1 LRSLASER
9 CLFNNAAHFFSE
21 VTSMS
26 YPVAVA
32 VSSVQAALND
42 SQWDALIIVAS
53 DFNAVA
59 ELQSEINT
67 ATVIDSR
74 IGKETVLLLSSK
86 APGQRLVLAP
96 TGLLDRDYD
105 DVRSFYD
112 AAKQGIAQAK
122 AAGAR
127 SPALYVIAP
136 EADAYQ
142 YAAEV
147 SYLGA
152 CQALWQ
158 PLEGREA
165 RGEAVLEPISQIGV
179 VGVTERQA
187 LYMSAVEAGK
197 RVARDL
203 CGTEPERMAPRRFAD
218 YCVETFAGTGVQ
230 VSVETKVDTLQKDY
244 PLLMA
249 VARCSLQ
256 VDRHKPAVIRLE
268 YQGEGEIKQTLL
280 FAGKGLVYD
289 TGGADLKTGGAMA
302 GMSRDK
308 GGAAAVAGFI
318 KTVALLK
325 TKGIRIIAEIG
336 AVRNSIGSDAFV
348 PDEIITSHAGVRVRI
363 GNTDA
368 EGRLVLADLLSHLRE
383 DAKTAVN
390 PTLYSIATLTGHAAR
405 AVGPYSALVENGAAR
420 RIGLSAEL
428 ALVGD
433 LWADPSEVSRS
444 RREDFSF
451 IKGRTTADDLL
462 SCNNAPSSVTPRGH
476 QFPMAFLVAAAG
488 LDQHAL
494 NTEQPIPYCHI
505 DIAGSGVDGGDWQH
519 SKPSAAPVAALAA
532 YYCL

>member
-1 LRSLASER
+1 
-9 CLFNNAAHFFSE
+9 
-21 VTSMS
+21 MS
-26 YPVAVA
+26 YPVAIA
-32 VSSVQAALND
+32 VSSVQSALND

-53 DFNAVA
+53 DFTAVP

-67 ATVIDSR
+67 ASAIDSR
-74 IGKETVLLLSSK
+74 IGKDTVLLLCPK

-96 TGLLDRDYD
+96 TGPLDRDYD

-112 AAKQGIAQAK
+112 AAKQGISQAK
-122 AAGAR
+122 AAGAK
-127 SPALYVIAP
+127 SPVLYVIAP
-136 EADAYQ
+136 GTDAYQ

-147 SYLGA
+147 AYLGA

-165 RGEAVLEPISQIGV
+165 RGETLVEPVTKIGV
-179 VGVTERQA
+179 IGVTDQQA
-187 LYMSAVEAGK
+187 SYMDAVEAGK

-218 YCVETFAGTGVQ
+218 YCVAAFAGTEVQ

-249 VARCSLQ
+249 VARSSLQ

-268 YQGEGEIKQTLL
+268 YQGEGEIEQTLL

-325 TKGIRIIAEIG
+325 PKGIRIIAEIG

-390 PTLYSIATLTGHAAR
+390 PTLFSIATLTGHAAR

-420 RIGLSAEL
+420 RLGLSADL
-428 ALVGD
+428 AMTGD

-451 IKGRTTADDLL
+451 IKARSCADDVL
-462 SCNNAPSSVTPRGH
+462 SCNNAPSSVTARGH
-476 QFPMAFLVAAAG
+476 QFPMAFLVVAAG
-488 LDQHAL
+488 LEQQSLL
-494 NTEQPIPYCHI
+494 NDKPLPYCHI

-519 SKPSAAPVAALAA
+519 GKPSAAPVAALAA

>member
-1 LRSLASER
+1 
-9 CLFNNAAHFFSE
+9 
-21 VTSMS
+21 MS

-32 VSSVQAALND
+32 LSSVQAALND
-42 SQWDALIIVAS
+42 SQWDALIIVAP
-53 DFNAVA
+53 DFTAVT
-59 ELQSEINT
+59 ELESEIN
-67 ATVIDSR
+67 AAAVIDSR
-74 IGKETVLLLSSK
+74 IGKETVLLLSAK
-86 APGQRLVLAP
+86 APGQRLVLSP
-96 TGLLDRDYD
+96 TGPLDRDYD

-112 AAKQGIAQAK
+112 AAKLGISQAK
-122 AAGAR
+122 AAGAK

-136 EADAYQ
+136 NSDAYQ

-147 SYLGA
+147 AYLGA

-158 PLEGREA
+158 PLEGRES
-165 RGEAVLEPISQIGV
+165 RGEAAIEPVTAIGV
-179 VGVTERQA
+179 IGVTEHQA
-187 LYMSAVEAGK
+187 RYMDAVEAGK

-218 YCVETFAGTGVQ
+218 YCVETFAGTDVQ

-249 VARCSLQ
+249 VARSSLQ

-268 YQGEGEIKQTLL
+268 YQGEGDIEQTLL

-289 TGGADLKTGGAMA
+289 TGGADLKIGGGMA

-420 RIGLSAEL
+420 LAGLSADL
-428 ALVGD
+428 AMVGD

-451 IKGRTTADDLL
+451 IKGRTSADDLL

-488 LDQHAL
+488 LDQHTL
-494 NTEQPIPYCHI
+494 NTEQPLPYCHI

-519 SKPSAAPVAALAA
+519 GKPSAAPVAALAA

>member
-1 LRSLASER
+1 
-9 CLFNNAAHFFSE
+9 
-21 VTSMS
+21 MS
-26 YPVAVA
+26 YPVAIA

-53 DFNAVA
+53 SFTAVT
-59 ELQSEINT
+59 ELQQEID
-67 ATVIDSR
+67 AAAAVDHR
-74 IGKETVLLLSSK
+74 IGKETVLLLSGK
-86 APGQRLVLAP
+86 APGQRLVLSP
-96 TGLLDRDYD
+96 TGPLDRDYD
-105 DVRSFYD
+105 DVRGFYD
-112 AAKQGIAQAK
+112 AAKQGISQAK
-122 AAGAR
+122 AAGAK

-136 EADAYQ
+136 DSDAYQ

-147 SYLGA
+147 AYLGA

-165 RGEAVLEPISQIGV
+165 RGEATIEPVIAIGV
-179 VGVTERQA
+179 IAVSEQQA
-187 LYMSAVEAGK
+187 SYMSAVEAGK

-218 YCVETFAGTGVQ
+218 YCVETFAGTDVQ
-230 VSVETKVDTLQKDY
+230 VSVETKVDVLQKEY

-268 YQGEGEIKQTLL
+268 YQGEGQIEHTLL

-289 TGGADLKTGGAMA
+289 TGGADLKIGGGMA

-308 GGAAAVAGFI
+308 GGAAAVAGFL
-318 KTVALLK
+318 KTVAVLK
-325 TKGIRIIAEIG
+325 PKGLKIIAEIG
-336 AVRNSIGSDAFV
+336 AVRNSIGADAFV

-405 AVGPYSALVENGAAR
+405 AVGPYTALVENGAAR
-420 RIGLSAEL
+420 RIGLSADL
-428 ALVGD
+428 AMTGD
-433 LWADPSEVSRS
+433 LWADPSEISRS

-451 IKGRTTADDLL
+451 IKGRTSADDLL

-494 NTEQPIPYCHI
+494 NTEQPLPYCHI

-519 SKPSAAPVAALAA
+519 GKPSAAPVAALAA

>member
-1 LRSLASER
+1 
-9 CLFNNAAHFFSE
+9 
-21 VTSMS
+21 MS
-26 YPVAVA
+26 YPVAIA

-42 SQWDALIIVAS
+42 PQWDALIIVAS
-53 DFNAVA
+53 GFAA
-59 ELQSEINT
+59 IPELQVEINS
-67 ATVIDSR
+67 AAAIDSR
-74 IGKETVLLLSSK
+74 IGKEALLLLSAK

-96 TGLLDRDYD
+96 TGPLDRDYD

-112 AAKQGIAQAK
+112 AAKQGILQAK

-136 EADAYQ
+136 DADAYQ

-147 SYLGA
+147 AYLGA

-165 RGEAVLEPISQIGV
+165 HGEAVVEPVRQMGV
-179 VGVTERQA
+179 VGVTEHQA
-187 LYMSAVEAGK
+187 SYMSAVEAGK

-218 YCVETFAGTGVQ
+218 YCVETFAGTDVQ

-268 YQGEGEIKQTLL
+268 YQGEGEIEQTLL

-336 AVRNSIGSDAFV
+336 AVRNSIGADAFV

-420 RIGLSAEL
+420 RTALSADL
-428 ALVGD
+428 AMIGD
-433 LWADPSEVSRS
+433 LWADPSEISRS

-451 IKGRTTADDLL
+451 IKGRTCADDLL

-488 LDQHAL
+488 LDQHGL
-494 NTEQPIPYCHI
+494 NTAQPIPYCHI